1 MAPEV
6 LDDAESGYKKSV
18 DVFSYA
24 VCLWEML
31 VRGLPNPLAGLPT
44 LKYYKAVQEN
54 KMPEIPAW
62 TPPDFAQLIREC
74 WYVGG
79 AVCMCTSRF

>member
-1 MAPEV
+1 VAPEV